1 MKGGDDGGWILVDH
15 CEQGAGWRFWRAASA
30 FPMLDGIQT
39 EAEGFGKAGLR
50 HVELVANA
58 FHIDFIRHMHLEA
71 FPLSC
76 EKSLNLVQSSHE
88 LFKRGFHDLSP
99 VADLAPLLIQKA
111 FPPEFGDSLGEL
123 VNCRR
128 GISIWP
134 PLLCLPFHKGV
145 RSCNCLF
152 VMRLNS
158 IVRDFLNEILQILAN
173 GLLDRTVRLLRVL
186 ILKMQQYPEF
196 KAGI

>member
-88 LFKRGFHDLSP
+88 LFKRGFHRLSA
-99 VADLAPLLIQKA
+99 VAVKNIVGSLFGSIALAL
-111 FPPEFGDSLGEL
+111 
-123 VNCRR
+123 R
-128 GISIWP
+128 
-134 PLLCLPFHKGV
+134 
-145 RSCNCLF
+145 
-152 VMRLNS
+152 
-158 IVRDFLNEILQILAN
+158 QI
-173 GLLDRTVRLLRVL
+173 GP
-186 ILKMQQYPEF
+186 YCSSE
-196 KAGI
+196 